1 MRAAGGDPGEAGGV
15 MVRANAKVNLW
26 LRVKGRRR
34 DGYHDIETIF
44 HGIGLAD
51 DLWIR
56 PVDSSE
62 VVLEV
67 EFETRAQGPLPAPAD
82 NLATR
87 AANELAARHRRPPA
101 VAITILKRIPIG
113 GGMGGGSADAA
124 ATLVALNRLWEL
136 RRPRLELA
144 ELGARLGSDVPYC
157 LLGGSALATGRGE
170 VLSPIAAARPL
181 WFVLGLSPEPLL
193 TRDVYAGSRAS
204 RQTRQKGDVGELIAA
219 LGVGDV
225 AGIGARLHNGLEPA
239 IFRAR
244 PAVQAAKQA
253 VLQAGATGACVSGSG
268 PTVFGLARDE
278 ADARALATRLEPL
291 FFRVVVASSR
301 PEGVEWLDPSDRS
314 AHGPGATRGA
324 RGGL

>member
-1 MRAAGGDPGEAGGV
+1 VRDAVGDPGEAGGV

-26 LRVKGRRR
+26 LRVMGRRR

-56 PVDSSE
+56 PIDSSE
-62 VVLEV
+62 VVLDV
-67 EFETRAQGPLPAPAD
+67 EFETGTRGPLPALGD
-82 NLATR
+82 NLAAR

-113 GGMGGGSADAA
+113 AGMGGGSADAA
-124 ATLVALNRLWEL
+124 ATLVALNRLWGL
-136 RRPRLELA
+136 RRPHHELA

-170 VLSPIAAARPL
+170 VLSPIAAPRAL

-204 RQTRQKGDVGELIAA
+204 GPTRQRGDVRELMSA

-244 PAVQAAKQA
+244 PALQGAKEA
-253 VLQAGATGACVSGSG
+253 VLQAGAAGACVSGSG

-278 ADARALATRLEPL
+278 AHARALATRIEPL

-301 PEGVEWLDPSDRS
+301 AEGVEWLDPSDRS
-314 AHGPGATRGA
+314 APGPEATRGA